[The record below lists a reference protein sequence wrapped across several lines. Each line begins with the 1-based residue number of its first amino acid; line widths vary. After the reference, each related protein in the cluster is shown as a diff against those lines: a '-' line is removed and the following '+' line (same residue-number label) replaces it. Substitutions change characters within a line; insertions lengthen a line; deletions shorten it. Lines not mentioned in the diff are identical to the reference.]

1 MEKTENCYLFITS
14 YMRMNSKMARD
25 LTVKRFLKIALTEEN
40 LVAFS
45 ISEKEKKICKAIIQN
60 PEAIRKILDQYD

>member
-1 MEKTENCYLFITS
+1 
-14 YMRMNSKMARD
+14 MARD

-45 ISEKEKKICKAIIQN
+45 ISGKEKKNLQSYNSKSRSN
-60 PEAIRKILDQYD
+60 KKNIRSTWLKNFHDKSNHQ